1 MAAQTQALQPA
12 ISNAINAVL
21 QRGDFILGAD
31 VANFEREFADYCG
44 VRDAVGTDSGLSAL
58 ELALRAAGIGP
69 GDEVITQ
76 ANTFIATVG
85 AILAVGAT
93 PVLVDCDANGVIV
106 PEQVAAAITPRTKA
120 IMPVHLFGWICDMDA
135 INAIA
140 KKAGVV
146 VIEDACQAHGAVWK
160 GRRAGS
166 FGISAAFSFYPAKNL
181 GAYGDAGM
189 LVTQS
194 SEVADR
200 VRTLRNYGS
209 RAKYEHIDLP
219 LNRRLDT
226 LQAAVLRVKLP
237 HLDTWNARRQFL
249 ADAYREHLADLPVG
263 LPPPAES
270 GRHIYHL
277 FVITA
282 EDRDALRADLNEQGI
297 ETGIHYPIPVHRQPV
312 MKAMFPSASAGGE
325 DRSLFPQAEQ
335 LAAHSLSLPMYPEL
349 PLEHLERVADAIRRH
364 YEGPHPSPPPRA
376 GEGKAG

>member
-1 MAAQTQALQPA
+1 VDVAAQTQALEPA
-12 ISNAINAVL
+12 ISDAINAVL
-21 QRGDFILGAD
+21 KRGDFILGAD
-31 VANFEREFADYCG
+31 VATFEREFADYCG
-44 VRDAVGTDSGLSAL
+44 VSDAVGTDSGLSAL
-58 ELALRAAGIGP
+58 ELALRASRIGP

-106 PEQVAAAITPRTKA
+106 PQQVAAAITPRTKA
-120 IMPVHLFGWICDMDA
+120 IMPVHLFGWICDVEA
-135 INAIA
+135 IDAIA
-140 KKAGVV
+140 KKAGVL
-146 VIEDACQAHGAVWK
+146 VIEDACQAHGAVWR

-181 GAYGDAGM
+181 GAYGDGGI

-194 SEVADR
+194 SEVAAR

-209 RAKYEHIDLP
+209 KQKYEHIDLP

-226 LQAAVLRVKLP
+226 IQAAVLRVKLP
-237 HLDTWNARRQFL
+237 HLDEWNARRQFL

-263 LPPPAES
+263 LPPPAEA

-282 EDRDALRADLNEQGI
+282 KDRDALRTDLSEQGI
-297 ETGIHYPIPVHRQPV
+297 ETGIHYPIPVHRQPI
-312 MKAMFPSASAGGE
+312 MQ
-325 DRSLFPQAEQ
+325 SLFLSPSGRGQTGGLRGSYPQAED

-349 PLEHLERVADAIRRH
+349 PLEHLERVVDAIRRH
-364 YEGPHPSPPPRA
+364 YQ
-376 GEGKAG
+376 

>member
-1 MAAQTQALQPA
+1 VDIAAQTQALQPA
-12 ISNAINAVL
+12 VSDAINAVVK
-21 QRGDFILGAD
+21 RGDFILGAD
-31 VANFEREFADYCG
+31 VAAFEREFADYCG

-58 ELALRAAGIGP
+58 ELALRASGIGP

-85 AILAVGAT
+85 AIMAVGAT

-106 PEQVAAAITPRTKA
+106 PQQVAAAITPRTKA
-120 IMPVHLFGWICDMDA
+120 IMPVHLFGWICDMEA
-135 INAIA
+135 IDAIA
-140 KKAGVV
+140 KKAGVL

-181 GAYGDAGM
+181 GAYGDGGI

-194 SEVADR
+194 AEVADR
-200 VRTLRNYGS
+200 ARILRNYGA

-226 LQAAVLRVKLP
+226 IQAAVLRVKLP
-237 HLDTWNARRQFL
+237 HLDEWNARRQFL
-249 ADAYREHLADLPVG
+249 ADAYREHLAELPVG
-263 LPPPAES
+263 LPPPAEK

-282 EDRDALRADLNEQGI
+282 KDRDALRADLTEQGI

-312 MKAMFPSASAGGE
+312 LQHLFSSSA
-325 DRSLFPQAEQ
+325 FPQTEE

-349 PLEHLERVADAIRRH
+349 PLDHLERVVNAIRRH
-364 YEGPHPSPPPRA
+364 YQ
-376 GEGKAG
+376 